1 MVVDSPREGGL
12 GRTTLN
18 GVKTEGQEIKIGVKK
33 KAVVEINGPPF
44 PIGGDT
50 RLEGIKQPRKDEVQL
65 KGGGVFEGVEE
76 KVGVGVGD
84 TEGVTDTVAEEVG
97 VTLLVGVSPVQEA
110 AVSPPRPYRPAS
122 QGEHVEELVR

>member
-18 GVKTEGQEIKIGVKK
+18 GVKTEGQESKIGVNK
-33 KAVVEINGPPF
+33 KAVVEMNGPPF

-50 RLEGIKQPRKDEVQL
+50 RLEGIRQPPEDEVQL

-97 VTLLVGVSPVQEA
+97 VTLLVGVRVGVNVGEGVDVGVEKGRQ
-110 AVSPPRPYRPAS
+110 VSWRMR
-122 QGEHVEELVR
+122 